1 MSAFSADFRDPH
13 RNPEDDRDRRL
24 NEVIAGYLESSEAG
38 RAPDR
43 SELLARHPD
52 LAGELAAF
60 FANRDHLDHLTAPL
74 RDNRASFVWID
85 GPRPHDPSC
94 TTAHPT
100 PAIVPFHGA
109 GRADQTTLDREADAS
124 DLDPDAPGDPGQRVT
139 YFGDY
144 ELLEILAEGGMGV
157 VYKVRQVSLDRLL
170 ALKMVRAGRFSTPED
185 LQRFR
190 MEAEAAAHLDHPH
203 IVPIHEIGE
212 YEGRHYFSMKLVDG
226 GNLAEHAGRYPADP
240 RAAAKL
246 IATVARAVHYAHQRG
261 ILHRDLKPANIL
273 LQGSTEQPLDRWI
286 PLVTDFGLAKRFGG
300 SHSAGLTV
308 SGSIVGTPGYMAP
321 EQSEGTRGS
330 ITTAVNIHA
339 LGVILYELLTG
350 RPPYR
355 GETMLDTLRLVREQ
369 EPTRPR
375 LLNSRIAADL
385 ETIVLK
391 CLEKAPSRRYH
402 SAEAVAED
410 LDRWLEHLPIRA
422 RPSTV
427 PERLIKWTRRR
438 PWAAALLAVGIVAV
452 ASSSLAVLGLV
463 TAARL
468 QGVVHSKGLALEKAE
483 TELDRTRENALRIEE
498 DHYFHGLLAA
508 EQALSSHNPDQ
519 AGALLEECPPR
530 LRNWE
535 WRHLM
540 RRLHSELRVL
550 HGHSGFLCGPD
561 FAPGAG
567 REVFCAT
574 DVLPGSIWSTST
586 YPDQLFLTSTAS
598 ASMPRPAIYRLHGPD
613 GAAYGLTLEPKG
625 VRVAT
630 AGADGL
636 VKIWDVLTGKMTHL
650 FRGHAGWAWGVA
662 FSPDG
667 TRLASA
673 GLDGMIRIWNAS
685 AEADA
690 DLDRPLKTL
699 GGHDGAVFGVAFSP
713 DGSKLASAGSDAT
726 VRIWNLAGPETRTR
740 ILKGH
745 EREVICVTFHP
756 DGNRI
761 ASGGADRKVRI
772 WNLASG
778 REHAS
783 FHVATSRINAL
794 AFHPDGRRLAIGG
807 LDRSVSVRDVENSQ
821 LIFDYPGH
829 AHSVLYVGFSPD
841 GKVLAT
847 ASQDATIKL
856 WNPNS
861 EPGLRE
867 LRFDGE
873 SPKVRPNP
881 GQSEPTATNP
891 RWVGGLSFSPTRGEL
906 AAAGTNQTVAVWNSA
921 SGRLKRTFRGG
932 GATMIAVAYDPSG
945 TRLASAGSD
954 RIVRVW
960 DLRAGGDPITF
971 SDRSE
976 GFSSLAFSPDGTML
990 ATGGGDLPEVVQ
1002 APTEKVPRAS
1012 SDGRTIRIWNPA
1024 TGREIRSLQGHIG
1037 SIHAIAFG
1045 PDGTRLVSAGADGN
1059 VRIWDPGS
1067 GDLLSVL
1074 KGHSGA
1080 VFAVAFSSDG
1090 SRIATAGAD
1099 PDRSICI
1106 WDAVNGRP
1114 ILPLRNHTN
1123 WIMGLAFSPDGT
1135 RLASAGADQTVRIWD
1150 PVRGREVLTL
1160 RGPYDRVF
1168 DVAFSPDGSD
1178 LAAASA
1184 DGIVRIW
1191 EAAGPH

>member
-1 MSAFSADFRDPH
+1 MSAFPAGFRDPH
-13 RNPEDDRDRRL
+13 RKPDDDREQRL
-24 NEVIAGYLESSEAG
+24 NEVLAGYLESFEAG
-38 RAPDR
+38 RVPDR

-60 FANRDHLDHLTAPL
+60 FANRDHLDRLTAPL
-74 RDNRASFVWID
+74 RDHRASV
-85 GPRPHDPSC
+85 
-94 TTAHPT
+94 
-100 PAIVPFHGA
+100 VPFHGA
-109 GRADQTTLDREADAS
+109 GRANHPTWDGDADAS
-124 DLDPDAPGDPGQRVT
+124 DLDANLLGHQGQTVT

-157 VYKVRQVSLDRLL
+157 VYKVRQVSLDRFL

-226 GNLAEHAGRYPADP
+226 GNLAEHVRRYPADP

-246 IATVARAVHYAHQRG
+246 MATVARAVHYAHQRG

-273 LQGSTEQPLDRWI
+273 LQGSSELPLDRWI

-300 SHSAGLTV
+300 SHSADLTV

-339 LGVILYELLTG
+339 LGVILYEILTG

-355 GETMLDTLRLVREQ
+355 GETMLETLRLVREQ
-369 EPTRPR
+369 EPVRPR
-375 LLNSRIAADL
+375 LLNTRISVDL
-385 ETIVLK
+385 ETIALK

-410 LDRWLEHLPIRA
+410 LDRWLDHLPIRA

-427 PERLIKWTRRR
+427 PERLIKWARRR
-438 PWAAALLAVGIVAV
+438 PWAAALLAVGLVAV

-463 TAARL
+463 SAARL
-468 QGVVHSKGLALEKAE
+468 QGVVHRKGLALEKAE

-498 DHYFHGLLAA
+498 DQYFHGLLAA

-519 AGALLEECPPR
+519 AAVLLEECPGR

-561 FAPGAG
+561 FAPGVG
-567 REVFCAT
+567 REVLCAT
-574 DVLPGSIWSTST
+574 DVLPGSIWNTST
-586 YPDQLFLTSTAS
+586 YPLQPFRAGTAS
-598 ASMPRPAIYRLHGPD
+598 DSTPRPANFRLHGPD
-613 GAAYGLTLEPKG
+613 GAAYGLTFDPGG

-636 VKIWDVLTGKMTHL
+636 VKIWNVLTGKMTHL
-650 FRGHAGWAWGVA
+650 FRGHAGWASGVA

-685 AEADA
+685 AEAEA
-690 DLDRPLKTL
+690 DVDRPLKTL
-699 GGHDGAVFGVAFSP
+699 DGHDGAVFGAAFSP

-726 VRIWNLAGPETRTR
+726 VRIWDLAGPETKTR

-745 EREVICVTFHP
+745 EREVICVSFHP

-772 WNLASG
+772 WDLAKG
-778 REHAS
+778 RELAS
-783 FHVATSRINAL
+783 FHVASSRINAV

-807 LDRSVSVRDVENSQ
+807 LDRSVSVWDAENSQ

-856 WNPNS
+856 WNPDS

-867 LRFDGE
+867 LRLEGKSLEGRLGSDHTKPSHE
-873 SPKVRPNP
+873 
-881 GQSEPTATNP
+881 TNP
-891 RWVGGLSFSPTRGEL
+891 RWVGGLSFSPTGGEL
-906 AAAGTNQTVAVWNSA
+906 AAAGTDQTVAVWNPA

-945 TRLASAGSD
+945 SRLASAGSD

-960 DLRAGGDPITF
+960 NLRAGGDPITF

-976 GFSSLAFSPDGTML
+976 GFSSLSFSPDSKML
-990 ATGGGDLPEVVQ
+990 ATGGGDPPEVVQ
-1002 APTEKVPRAS
+1002 GPAEKMPRTS
-1012 SDGRTIRIWNPA
+1012 GDGRTIRIWDPA
-1024 TGREIRSLQGHIG
+1024 TGREIRALQGHVG
-1037 SIHAIAFG
+1037 SIHSVAFSH
-1045 PDGTRLVSAGADGN
+1045 DGTRLASAGADGN
-1059 VRIWDPGS
+1059 VRIWDPVS
-1067 GDLLSVL
+1067 GDLLSEL

-1080 VFAVAFSSDG
+1080 VFAVAFSPDG
-1090 SRIATAGAD
+1090 SRLATAGAD

-1106 WDAVNGRP
+1106 WDASNGRP

-1160 RGPYDRVF
+1160 RGPRDRVF
-1168 DVAFSPDGSD
+1168 GVAFSPDGSE

-1184 DGIVRIW
+1184 DALVRIW
-1191 EAAGPH
+1191 EARRPD